1 MGGADAG
8 REMGSQRWGG
18 RERQTEALAGHLT
31 CLGSTGHYLA
41 GPCTK
46 PCGNIT
52 CLPCP
57 RGTFLAREN
66 HHETSC
72 ARCLACD
79 EQGEGLPSA
88 QWGQAWPGAF

>member
-1 MGGADAG
+1 M
-8 REMGSQRWGG
+8 
-18 RERQTEALAGHLT
+18 EALAGHLT